1 MSKITFAIEYAGLN
15 LQITKNEQGEDVT
28 PLKPIAD
35 LFGLQ
40 WKVQRKKVTESEFYR
55 RHLGVSDTPRRT
67 SNPTYANEIF
77 IRFDRVAAY
86 LMTINP
92 DQVRSQ
98 GNESSADFLENKIK
112 EWSDALHDYEEMG
125 VAINMNH
132 ARAQDALRKQRDS
145 FSRMMVVKNKL
156 ADAAD
161 QRAVGYV
168 AQQMAAELGVP
179 YQLDLEAK

>member
-1 MSKITFAIEYAGLN
+1 MSKVMLSIEYAGLQ
-15 LQITKNEQGEDVT
+15 LQITKNERGEDIT

-55 RHLGVSDTPRRT
+55 RHLGVSDTLKRT
-67 SNPTYANEIF
+67 SNPTYESEVF
-77 IRFDRVAAY
+77 IRLDRVAVY

-92 DQVRSQ
+92 DRVRAN
-98 GNESSADFLENKIK
+98 GNISSAEYLEQKIK

-156 ADAAD
+156 ADPAD
-161 QRAVGYV
+161 QRAVGFV

-179 YQLDLEAK
+179 YQLDLQAK